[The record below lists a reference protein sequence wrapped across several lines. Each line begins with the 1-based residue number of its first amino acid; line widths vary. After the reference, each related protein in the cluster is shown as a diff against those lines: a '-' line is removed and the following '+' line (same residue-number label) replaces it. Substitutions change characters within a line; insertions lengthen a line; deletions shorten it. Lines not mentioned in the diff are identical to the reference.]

1 MIPTFSVAQKSPGVP
16 STSLGSSSHAS
27 ASPIHILQETAHNI
41 ADAFKGVGEKM
52 KQVQDGQPP
61 PWGPN
66 PKAPP
71 SPDVES
77 CKEVHSQS
85 SESGSSNVTSP
96 LIEELPPA
104 QSSIIL
110 DSPDTLTVILQHI
123 ATEEDEKSRRKQED
137 LSSKLD
143 REFSFQSTPSAGTS
157 RTVSADSSGGRS
169 SSLDTSS
176 SRSTSVEDSYKR
188 FTSAD
193 IKPDRP
199 NILSAITKPADDDIV
214 YSPKIRKAKKKKT
227 KPGINSNQVFIKSY
241 GKENDSFLRGLCFS
255 LTF

>member
-1 MIPTFSVAQKSPGVP
+1 
-16 STSLGSSSHAS
+16 
-27 ASPIHILQETAHNI
+27 
-41 ADAFKGVGEKM
+41 M

-71 SPDVES
+71 SPDVDS

-85 SESGSSNVTSP
+85 SGSGSSNVASP
-96 LIEELPPA
+96 LQEEAPA
-104 QSSIIL
+104 VHQPSIML

-123 ATEEDEKSRRKQED
+123 ATEEDNKSRQKHED

-143 REFSFQSTPSAGTS
+143 RECSFQSTPSGGTS
-157 RTVSADSSGGRS
+157 RTVSADSSAGRS
-169 SSLDTSS
+169 TSVDTSS
-176 SRSTSVEDSYKR
+176 SRGTSVEDSYKR

-227 KPGINSNQVFIKSY
+227 KQGTPIVLN
-241 GKENDSFLRGLCFS
+241 
-255 LTF
+255 